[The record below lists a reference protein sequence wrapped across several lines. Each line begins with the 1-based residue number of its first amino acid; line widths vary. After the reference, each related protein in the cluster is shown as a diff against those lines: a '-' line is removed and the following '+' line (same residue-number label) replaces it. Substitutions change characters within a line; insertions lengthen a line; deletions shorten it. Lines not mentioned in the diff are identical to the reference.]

1 MCLRRWRTGTLEGPE
16 PRPGEVTVQDQ
27 LRQGLVSPTGSWA
40 PALLWALLSQSV
52 SSLGWQK
59 CHLE

>member
-16 PRPGEVTVQDQ
+16 PRPGEMTVQDQ
-27 LRQGLVSPTGSWA
+27 LRQGLVSPMGSWA

-52 SSLGWQK
+52 SSLGW
-59 CHLE
+59 